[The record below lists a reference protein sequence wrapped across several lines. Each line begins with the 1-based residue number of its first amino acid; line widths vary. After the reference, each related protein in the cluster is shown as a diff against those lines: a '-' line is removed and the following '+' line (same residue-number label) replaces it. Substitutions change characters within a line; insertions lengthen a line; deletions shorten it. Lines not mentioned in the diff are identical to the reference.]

1 MIQKGKVVTMA
12 YTLKD
17 SKGKELDKADL
28 KEPFSYLHGAGN
40 IIPGLEKAVETM
52 KVGDKKEVTVG
63 PAEGYGNV
71 EPGLK
76 LTLNRSQFPKDFPI
90 EAGIQFEASL
100 DKGSQVFTIRG
111 VKGDDVE
118 VDGNHPLAGETLYFS
133 VHLIE
138 VREATKEELQHGH
151 VHGPGGHSH

>member
-1 MIQKGKVVTMA
+1 MA
-12 YTLKD
+12 YVLKD
-17 SKGKELDKADL
+17 SKGKELDKADA

-40 IIPGLEKAVETM
+40 IIPGLEKAVAAM
-52 KVGDKKEVTVG
+52 KIGDKKDVVVPPE
-63 PAEGYGNV
+63 EGYGPI

-76 LTLNRSQFPKDFPI
+76 LTLNKSQFPKDFPI

-118 VDGNHPLAGETLYFS
+118 VDGNHALAGETLYFS
-133 VHLIE
+133 IHLIE
-138 VREATKEELQHGH
+138 VREATKDELKHGH